1 MLLDRPCLLILAV
14 EPPLLVALGPV
25 IVQKSSEGEF
35 PLVVP
40 QISYDCLAFMHK
52 DMLHLELAY

>member
-14 EPPLLVALGPV
+14 EPPPLLVALGPV

-35 PLVVP
+35 PLVVSP
-40 QISYDCLAFMHK
+40 DQL
-52 DMLHLELAY
+52 

>member
-1 MLLDRPCLLILAV
+1 VLLDRPCLLILAV
-14 EPPLLVALGPV
+14 EPPPVAFGPV

-40 QISYDCLAFMHK
+40 QISYDYPAFMHK
-52 DMLHLELAY
+52 DMLRLELAY

>member
-14 EPPLLVALGPV
+14 EPPLVAFGPV

-40 QISYDCLAFMHK
+40 QISYDYPEFMHK
-52 DMLHLELAY
+52 DMLRLELAY